1 MKDYDLL
8 VWTPEMVKD
17 FWDYEAN
24 FPEKFFTRSRRH
36 QIIRTLGKYLPRH
49 CTVLD
54 YGCGPGNLIGPL
66 LDAGF
71 RVAGMDMSSSARA
84 SVQAEYGGHPQFL
97 GVFDQQAIDGS
108 GLDFDAII
116 VAEVI
121 EHLYDEQLD
130 SLLATLGRLS
140 TASTHIV
147 FTTPNEEDLAES
159 YILCPVS
166 RKLFHRFQHVRS
178 WSQAS
183 ITAYLQSRQFH
194 STRTFT
200 TDFDT
205 TLAIRGK
212 NHPLRGRWWSALRRT
227 IRYRTQPGR
236 KLPHLVVVTRS
247 SAPGAHSSQAS

>member
-24 FPEKFFTRSRRH
+24 FPAKYFTRSRRH
-36 QIIRTLGKYLPRH
+36 QIISTLANYLPRH

-71 RVAGMDMSSSARA
+71 RVAGMDMSPSARE
-84 SVQAEYGGHPQFL
+84 SVLAEYGGHPQFI
-97 GVFDQQAIDGS
+97 GVYDQQGIECS
-108 GLDFDAII
+108 GLNFDAII

-130 SLLATLGRLS
+130 SLLATLGTLCS
-140 TASTHIV
+140 ASTHIV

-159 YILCPVS
+159 YILCPTS
-166 RKLFHRFQHVRS
+166 GKLFHRFQHVRS

-183 ITAYLQSRQFH
+183 IKSYLDARQFH
-194 STRTFT
+194 GTRTFT

-227 IRYRTQPGR
+227 IRYRTRRDR
-236 KLPHLVVVTRS
+236 KRPHLVVVTQS
-247 SAPGAHSSQAS
+247 SAPGARNIQAG

>member
-1 MKDYDLL
+1 MPMKDYDLL

-36 QIIRTLGKYLPRH
+36 QIIRTLANYLPRNG
-49 CTVLD
+49 TVLD

-71 RVAGMDMSSSARA
+71 RVAGMDMSPSARA
-84 SVQAEYGGHPQFL
+84 SVQAEYGGRPQFL
-97 GVFDQQAIDGS
+97 GVYDQQAIEGS
-108 GLDFDAII
+108 GLNFDAII

-130 SLLATLGRLS
+130 SLLATLATLS
-140 TASTHIV
+140 RVGTHII

-166 RKLFHRFQHVRS
+166 GKLFHRFQHVRS

-183 ITAYLQSRQFH
+183 ITSYLEARQFRG
-194 STRTFT
+194 TRTFT

-227 IRYRTQPGR
+227 IRYRTRPDR
-236 KLPHLVVVTRS
+236 KRPHLVVVTQC
-247 SAPGAHSSQAS
+247 SASGGSGR